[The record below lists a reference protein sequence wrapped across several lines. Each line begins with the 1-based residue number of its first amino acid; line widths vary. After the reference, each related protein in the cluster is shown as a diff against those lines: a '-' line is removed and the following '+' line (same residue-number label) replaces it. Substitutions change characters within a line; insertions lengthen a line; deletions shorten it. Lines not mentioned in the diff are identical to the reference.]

1 MSPWPDTGAAA
12 QSSAHRPREPKPP
25 RVSVVL
31 PVHNGEDQLA
41 AAIESILGQTLDDL
55 ELIVVDDGSTDRTP
69 ALLRQLAER
78 DPRVRVCHQ
87 DHGGIVAALNRGAGL
102 ARATYLARMDADDI
116 AAPDRLAKQAAFLDA
131 NADVA
136 LVGGSVEYI
145 LGEGRRVQLRSLP
158 TAPAEIAD
166 RLAAGKHCFV
176 HPTVMMRT
184 DALRQ
189 VGGYRAAFEG
199 AEDADLWLRL
209 VERFRLA
216 NLPDVVL
223 AKRVHPGQVSTR
235 RMEQGI
241 VRLLAAQ
248 AAARQRRATGEDPL
262 QPNEA
267 ITSGTLRRLGV
278 DQRAV
283 RRELLQ
289 GYRTSL
295 RAFREAGDAEGAIRL
310 FREVHM
316 PWRIRYA
323 LRTEYALALL
333 RQAKRDYAGRR
344 WIRSGLGLIHACVV
358 QPGLPLAKLA
368 TRARSVI
375 PS

>member
-1 MSPWPDTGAAA
+1 
-12 QSSAHRPREPKPP
+12 
-25 RVSVVL
+25 VVL
-31 PVHNGEDQLA
+31 PVHNGEDQLEA
-41 AAIESILGQTLDDL
+41 AVESILGQTLHDL
-55 ELIVVDDGSTDRTP
+55 ELIVVDDGSADRTP
-69 ALLRQLAER
+69 ALLQRFAER
-78 DPRVRVCHQ
+78 DPRVRMCRQ
-87 DHGGIVAALNRGAGL
+87 EHGGIVSALNRGAGL
-102 ARATYLARMDADDI
+102 ARAPYLARMDADDI
-116 AAPDRLAKQAAFLDA
+116 ARPDRLAKQAAFLDS
-131 NADVA
+131 NAEVA
-136 LVGGSVEYI
+136 MVGGSVEYI

-166 RLAAGKHCFV
+166 RLVAGKHCFV

-184 DALRQ
+184 DALVQ
-189 VGGYRAAFEG
+189 VGGYRPAFEG

-209 VERFRLA
+209 AERFPLA

-248 AAARQRRATGEDPL
+248 AAARLRRATGRDPL
-262 QPNEA
+262 QPGEA
-267 ITSGTLRRLGV
+267 ITPETLRRLGV
-278 DQRAV
+278 HEREV
-283 RRELLQ
+283 RQGLLQ

-310 FREVHM
+310 FREVRM

-333 RQAKRDYAGRR
+333 RQAKRDYEGRR
-344 WIRSGLGLIHACVV
+344 WIRSGLGLIHACVIR
-358 QPGLPLAKLA
+358 PGLPLAKLA